1 MSYQL
6 NNCPV
11 CGCKELSAAGK
22 EIAGE
27 DVFIVYKCACCD
39 EIVSAYSAIRERQIL
54 EERKKQQ
61 PRHEM
66 INRAETLDGA
76 EIFNRNKERIV
87 CVYSVNHEK
96 NIVCGTGFIV
106 SEKGYVLTNAH
117 IISEKEQSALGMRF
131 NDSITAKFA
140 GSKEYHEL
148 EIVSMDMDKDIAL
161 LKFSEDYPVSAVSFC
176 SAQQIKTGERVYAIG
191 NCKGEGISIT
201 EGVIGDNSRIIN
213 GEKRLLVSVF
223 AENGNS
229 GGPVFNSRNQVVGM
243 ITFRRKDTPF
253 MNYAL
258 PSDEIINF
266 LDKAQKDE
274 NFFL

>member
-87 CVYSVNHEK
+87 AYTASIMK

-117 IISEKEQSALGMRF
+117 IISEKNKALW
-131 NDSITAKFA
+131 
-140 GSKEYHEL
+140 E
-148 EIVSMDMDKDIAL
+148 
-161 LKFSEDYPVSAVSFC
+161 
-176 SAQQIKTGERVYAIG
+176 
-191 NCKGEGISIT
+191 
-201 EGVIGDNSRIIN
+201 
-213 GEKRLLVSVF
+213 
-223 AENGNS
+223 
-229 GGPVFNSRNQVVGM
+229 
-243 ITFRRKDTPF
+243 
-253 MNYAL
+253 
-258 PSDEIINF
+258 
-266 LDKAQKDE
+266 
-274 NFFL
+274 